1 MHCYLSARQPR
12 HVRGPGISV
21 GRSCKCQQSLLVVR
35 VKMVQYQ
42 QQPWQA
48 SRKRCCGVSSGDGA
62 PDWANPAALSARA
75 PERLSATLFR
85 YGEWGGMMLSSPF
98 PSPLVL
104 SVRTGVLPT
113 CFPRSAC
120 LESRRLEG
128 TSRDV
133 TWRGKSCMKPSLILP
148 FPHPPVS
155 ACHHCNCM
163 CVCMR
168 WHTTHTHTVGGEI
181 ILVRDESCR

>member
-1 MHCYLSARQPR
+1 
-12 HVRGPGISV
+12 
-21 GRSCKCQQSLLVVR
+21 
-35 VKMVQYQ
+35 
-42 QQPWQA
+42 
-48 SRKRCCGVSSGDGA
+48 
-62 PDWANPAALSARA
+62 
-75 PERLSATLFR
+75 
-85 YGEWGGMMLSSPF
+85 MMLSSPF
-98 PSPLVL
+98 PSPLVP

-168 WHTTHTHTVGGEI
+168 WHTTHTHTHTVGGEI
-181 ILVRDESCR
+181 ILVRDESCRWPGWHCLSLSVLASAVNNNNGGEPWNPGVSPPPTTRPAERGPVT